1 MATRDEAVVNAV
13 DILRSAGAL
22 VVSTGA
28 GMSKESGIPTFRD
41 APNAL
46 WGKFNPEELASP
58 EGFMKDPPLVWRWY
72 VDRREAIG
80 RAKPHAGHEA
90 IAGMETMFDKFT
102 LITQNIDDLHRKAG
116 SKNLIEIH
124 GNIFRFKCF
133 DQGHPIETLP
143 DSEDVPPRCTCGSL
157 IRPDVV
163 WYGELLPAEAVDHA
177 YQALETCDAILVVG
191 TSGTVYPAAGFPSV
205 ARQRG
210 ARVIE
215 VNPEPTPMTRDADVF
230 LEGPAGEIVPE
241 LHSKLKE
248 SNSD

>member
-1 MATRDEAVVNAV
+1 MATRDSTIEKAAESLKRARAV
-13 DILRSAGAL
+13 

-46 WGKFNPEELASP
+46 WAKFNPEQLATQ
-58 EGFMKDPPLVWRWY
+58 EGFRKDPALVWRWY
-72 VDRREAIG
+72 AERREMIG
-80 RAKPHAGHEA
+80 RAKPHAGHAA
-90 IAGMETMFDKFT
+90 IAAMETMFDKFT

-124 GNIFRFKCF
+124 GNIFRFKCL

-143 DSEDVPPRCTCGSL
+143 DSEDVPPRCICGSL

-163 WYGELLPAEAVDHA
+163 WFGELLPAEAVDRA

-191 TSGTVYPAAGFPSV
+191 TSGMVYPAAGFPSV

-215 VNPEPTPMTRDADVF
+215 VNTEPTPMMGDADIC
-230 LEGPAGEIVPE
+230 LEGPAGEIVTE
-241 LHSKLKE
+241 LLSTIKKPNNE
-248 SNSD
+248 